1 MHDSWIKHSCSGLSE
16 PEIKRKLEEIN
27 TAPQTDIFLKQI
39 RDTNEEV
46 LSKTGKIAEMK
57 KELESKQLKHSQLV
71 EELQQD
77 IETKNSYVEQVHATH
92 AQTHARVHSKASPL
106 NMHLMCD

>member
-16 PEIKRKLEEIN
+16 HEIEQKLEQIK
-27 TAPQTDIFLKQI
+27 TTPQTDIFLKPI
-39 RDTNEEV
+39 RDVNEEV

-106 NMHLMCD
+106 NMYLMCD